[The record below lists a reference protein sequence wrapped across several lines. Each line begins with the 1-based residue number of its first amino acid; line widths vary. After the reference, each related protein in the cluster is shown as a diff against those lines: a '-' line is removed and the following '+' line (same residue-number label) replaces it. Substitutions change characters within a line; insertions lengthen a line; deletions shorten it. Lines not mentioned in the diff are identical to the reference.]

1 MSLLYA
7 DVSEHNSISHMRN
20 VDGVLIRSSWGH
32 FTKDAKLEKHVSLAE
47 SAGIPYGFYHYS
59 YALNVSQAKEE
70 VNGMINLIKKYKPTL
85 PIAIDMED
93 ADGYKAKNGNPSK
106 QVLTDICEEF
116 CYQLEKAG
124 YYAMIY
130 ANLSWW
136 KNKLIQSQLTK
147 YDRWLAQWGV
157 SEPSLKCGIWQFTS
171 AGRVNGFNGNVDL
184 SESYHDYASIIKE
197 QGLNNYKKTVNSTP
211 EQTNRTFKVGD
222 SVKITKNVDYNGT
235 KLDSWVLNA
244 TFEIIE
250 ISGNRIVIGRNGAVT
265 AAMNKANLK
274 KLG

>member
-1 MSLLYA
+1 MSLIYA

-20 VDGVLIRSSWGH
+20 VDGVMIRSSWGH
-32 FTKDAKLEKHVSLAE
+32 FTKDAKVAKHVSLAE

-59 YALNVSQAKEE
+59 YALNVAQAKEE
-70 VNGMINLIKKYKPTL
+70 VNGMINLIKQYKPTL

-93 ADGYKAKNGNPSK
+93 ADGYKARNGNPSK

-197 QGLNNYKKTVNSTP
+197 QGLNNYKKTGNSTTG
-211 EQTNRTFKVGD
+211 QTPKTFKVGD
-222 SVKITKNVDYNGT
+222 TVRITKNIDYNDT

-265 AAMNKANLK
+265 AAMDKVNLK
-274 KLG
+274 LA

>member
-1 MSLLYA
+1 MSLIYA

-20 VDGVLIRSSWGH
+20 VDGVMIRSSWGH
-32 FTKDAKLEKHVSLAE
+32 FTKDAKLAKHVSLAE

-70 VNGMINLIKKYKPTL
+70 VSGMINLIKHYKPTL

-106 QVLTDICEEF
+106 QILTDICEEF

-130 ANLSWW
+130 ANLDWW

-157 SEPSLKCGIWQFTS
+157 SQPSLKCGIWQYTS

-184 SESYHDYASIIKE
+184 SESYHDYASIIRE
-197 QGLNNYKKTVNSTP
+197 QGLNNYKNTGNSATG
-211 EQTNRTFKVGD
+211 QTSKTFKVGD
-222 SVKITKNVDYNGT
+222 SIKITKNVDYNGT
-235 KLDSWVLNA
+235 KLDPWVLNA

-274 KLG
+274 LA

>member
-20 VDGVLIRSSWGH
+20 VDGVMIRSSWGH
-32 FTKDAKLEKHVSLAE
+32 FTKDAKLAKHVSLAE
-47 SAGIPYGFYHYS
+47 SSGIPYGFYHYS

-70 VNGMINLIKKYKPTL
+70 VSGMINLIKHYKPTL

-93 ADGYKAKNGNPSK
+93 ADGYKAKHGNPSR

-130 ANLSWW
+130 ANLDWW

-157 SEPSLKCGIWQFTS
+157 SKPSLKCGIWQFTS

-197 QGLNNYKKTVNSTP
+197 QGLNNYKKTGNTATG
-211 EQTNRTFKVGD
+211 QTSKTFKVGD

-274 KLG
+274 RA

>member
-1 MSLLYA
+1 MSLIYA

-32 FTKDAKLEKHVSLAE
+32 FTKDAKVAKHVSLAE

-59 YALNVSQAKEE
+59 YALNVAQAKEE
-70 VNGMINLIKKYKPTL
+70 VNGMINLIKQYKPTL

-130 ANLSWW
+130 ANLDWW
-136 KNKLIQSQLTK
+136 KNRLIQSQLTK

-197 QGLNNYKKTVNSTP
+197 QGLNNYKKTGNSTP

-274 KLG
+274 RA

>member
-1 MSLLYA
+1 MSLIYA

-32 FTKDAKLEKHVSLAE
+32 FTKDAKVAKHVSLAE

-59 YALNVSQAKEE
+59 YALNVAQAKEE
-70 VNGMINLIKKYKPTL
+70 VNGMINLIKQYKPTL

-130 ANLSWW
+130 ANLDWW
-136 KNKLIQSQLTK
+136 KNRLIQSQLTK

-197 QGLNNYKKTVNSTP
+197 QGLNNYKKTANSTS
-211 EQTNRTFKVGD
+211 EQTNRKFKVGD

-235 KLDSWVLNA
+235 KLDSWVFNA
-244 TFEIIE
+244 TFKIIE

-274 KLG
+274 RA

>member
-20 VDGVLIRSSWGH
+20 VDGVMIRSSWGH
-32 FTKDAKLEKHVSLAE
+32 FTKDAKVAKHVSLAE

-70 VNGMINLIKKYKPTL
+70 VSGMINLIKQYKPTL

-136 KNKLIQSQLTK
+136 KNKLIQSQLAK

-157 SEPSLKCGIWQFTS
+157 NQPSLKCGIWQYTS

-184 SESYHDYASIIKE
+184 SESYHDYAAIIKE
-197 QGLNNYKKTVNSTP
+197 HGLNNYKKTGNSTTVKP
-211 EQTNRTFKVGD
+211 TKTFKVGD
-222 SVKITKNVDYNGT
+222 SVKVTKNVDYNGT

-265 AAMNKANLK
+265 AAMDKANLK
-274 KLG
+274 LA